1 MSKKMKALVSMLLAV
16 ILLTAGSAAAVM
28 AQEDE
33 EPAPPAE
40 ESAAPMEANSLLTR
54 VAEVL
59 GIPEEELT
67 EAFQQARQEM
77 MQERWEEVFYQ
88 MLEKAVAEELITP
101 EEAEEI
107 TEWWAQKPEALD
119 PGLLRHAFQF
129 RERNP
134 LSLPGNDL
142 PERPMM
148 SLRSRQE
155 ESFSPGQEGNFP
167 PGQEM
172 RQEAFRRVLE
182 KALADGRIA
191 PEKVAEV
198 KEWLE
203 NPGTSDQLPPPAHF
217 LNNAERGRQMRVFA
231 RGREGPATD

>member
-1 MSKKMKALVSMLLAV
+1 MSKKMKALVSVLLAV

-33 EPAPPAE
+33 EPAPQAE
-40 ESAAPMEANSLLTR
+40 ESTAPMAANGLLTK
-54 VAEVL
+54 VAEIL
-59 GIPEEELT
+59 GIPEEELR
-67 EAFQQARQEM
+67 EAFQEARQEM
-77 MQERWEEVFYQ
+77 MQERWEEAFYQ
-88 MLEKAVAEELITP
+88 MLDKAVAEELITP

-107 TEWWAQKPEALD
+107 KEWWAQKPESLE

-134 LSLPGNDL
+134 LSLPGNGR

-148 SLRSRQE
+148 SAQPRQ
-155 ESFSPGQEGNFP
+155 GGNFP

-172 RQEAFRRVLE
+172 RQEAFRRILE

-191 PEKVAEV
+191 PEKVTEV
-198 KEWLE
+198 KEWLL
-203 NPGTSDQLPPPAHF
+203 NPGTSDQLPPPAYF

-231 RGREGPATD
+231 RGREGPLAD

>member
-1 MSKKMKALVSMLLAV
+1 MSKKMKALVSVLLAV
-16 ILLTAGSAAAVM
+16 ILLTAGSTAAVM

-33 EPAPPAE
+33 EPTPQAE
-40 ESAAPMEANSLLTR
+40 ESTAPMEANGLLTR
-54 VAEVL
+54 VAGIL
-59 GIPEEELT
+59 GVPEEELR
-67 EAFQQARQEM
+67 EAFQEARQEM
-77 MQERWEEVFYQ
+77 TQERWEETFYQ

-107 TEWWAQKPEALD
+107 KEWWAQKPEALD
-119 PGLLRHAFQF
+119 PGLLRRAFQF

-134 LSLPGNDL
+134 LSLP
-142 PERPMM
+142 ERPMM
-148 SLRSRQE
+148 SAQPWQGENS
-155 ESFSPGQEGNFP
+155 P

-172 RQEAFRRVLE
+172 RQEAFRRILE

-203 NPGTSDQLPPPAHF
+203 NPGTSDQLPPPAYF

>member
-1 MSKKMKALVSMLLAV
+1 MSKKMKILVSVLLAV

-33 EPAPPAE
+33 EPAPQAE
-40 ESAAPMEANSLLTR
+40 ESAAPMAANGLLAK
-54 VAEVL
+54 VAGIL
-59 GIPEEELT
+59 GIPEEELG

-77 MQERWEEVFYQ
+77 MQERWEEAFYQ
-88 MLEKAVAEELITP
+88 LLDKAVAEELIAP

-107 TEWWAQKPEALD
+107 KEWWAQKPEALD

-134 LSLPGNDL
+134 LSLSGNDL

-148 SLRSRQE
+148 SPQ
-155 ESFSPGQEGNFP
+155 PWQGGNFP

-172 RQEAFRRVLE
+172 RQEAFRQILE
-182 KALADGRIA
+182 KALADGRIT

-203 NPGTSDQLPPPAHF
+203 NPGTSDQLPPPAYF
-217 LNNAERGRQMRVFA
+217 LNKAERGRQMGVFA
-231 RGREGPATD
+231 RGWEGPAAD

>member
-1 MSKKMKALVSMLLAV
+1 MSRKMKVLVSVLLAV

-33 EPAPPAE
+33 EPAPQAE
-40 ESAAPMEANSLLTR
+40 EAAAPMEANGLLTR
-54 VAEVL
+54 VAEIL

-77 MQERWEEVFYQ
+77 TQEGWEEAFYQ
-88 MLEKAVAEELITP
+88 LLEKAAAEGLITP

-107 TEWWAQKPEALD
+107 KGWWAQKPEALE

-129 RERNP
+129 RERNH
-134 LSLPGNDL
+134 LSLPGSDL

-148 SLRSRQE
+148 SPQ
-155 ESFSPGQEGNFP
+155 PGQGGNFP

-172 RQEAFRRVLE
+172 RQEAFRRVLG
-182 KALADGRIA
+182 KALADRRIA
-191 PEKVAEV
+191 PEKIAEV

-203 NPGTSDQLPPPAHF
+203 NPETSGRHHPPAGTR
-217 LNNAERGRQMRVFA
+217 LN
-231 RGREGPATD
+231 